1 MNVFDL
7 FASISLDDSEYTS
20 KLEGAKNSLAAFGK
34 TAASGVANVTKA
46 TLAAGAAIAGTVTA
60 GAASTASAADNIDK
74 ASQKMGLSAEA
85 YQEWDFIL
93 QHSGSSIDAMSRG
106 MMTLQ
111 NAAVGSAEKFEA
123 LGLTQEQV
131 ASMSTEEL
139 FAATIEGLQGMEEG
153 AERTALAQEL
163 LGGAAKELGP
173 LLNTTAEDTAAM
185 KEQVHELGGVMSDE
199 VVKSG
204 AAFQDSLQNM
214 QTVFGGLKNTM
225 MSSFMPSM
233 TKAMDGIT
241 AIFAG
246 DKGGVKMVTDGIRD
260 FVKNIKN
267 VVPQFMEAGKDILQ
281 AFVGAITE
289 SLPELAEVALEV
301 IMSLFNGII
310 DNLPQIIDAAM
321 QVVSTVIQTIA
332 EMLPQIIEAGVQL
345 ISTLAN
351 SLAEQAPTLIPVI
364 LDGLMAMVNALIKNA
379 PELLKAALTLIKALA
394 TGLVNYIPELIKEAP
409 TIINAL
415 INGLLDMIPEII
427 GCAGELLVAL
437 AGGLIDAIPDLVK
450 SIPKIIA
457 AIAGGLL
464 EGVKKIGE
472 VGARLVEGLWNGIGD
487 KVEWIKDKIKGF
499 GKAVLD
505 GIKSFF
511 GIASPSKVMMQIGGF
526 MGEGLGIGWQD
537 AMDDVRKD
545 MLDDM
550 DLQGDVT
557 VRKNVED
564 ASTSAGEGAERAA
577 AGNEY
582 IIPIYI
588 GDTLIDEL
596 FIDAR
601 NRVTLRSGG
610 LQNA

>member
-20 KLEGAKNSLAAFGK
+20 KLGAAKDGLVSFGK
-34 TAASGVANVTKA
+34 TAASGVATVTKA
-46 TLAAGAAIAGTVTA
+46 TLAAGAAMTGAAVA
-60 GAASTASAADNIDK
+60 GAAQTASAADNIDK

-111 NAAVGSAEKFEA
+111 NAAAGSAEKFEA

-153 AERTALAQEL
+153 AERTALAQDL

-204 AAFQDSLQNM
+204 AAFQNSLQNM

-260 FVKNIKN
+260 FVNNIKN

-364 LDGLMAMVNALIKNA
+364 LDGLRAMVNALIKNA

-394 TGLVNYIPELIKEAP
+394 TGLVNYIPELVKEAP
-409 TIINAL
+409 TIINSL

-427 GCAGELLVAL
+427 SCAGELLVSL
-437 AGGLIDAIPDLVK
+437 GVGLVKAIPELVK
-450 SIPKIIA
+450 NIPKIIA
-457 AIAGGLL
+457 SIVKGLL
-464 EGVKKIGE
+464 EGIGKIGE
-472 VGARLVEGLWNGIGD
+472 VGVRLVEGLWNGIGD

-499 GKAVLD
+499 GKAVLNS
-505 GIKSFF
+505 IKSFF

-557 VRKNVED
+557 VRKNIED

-577 AGNEY
+577 TGNEY

>member
-111 NAAVGSAEKFEA
+111 NVAAGSAEKFEA

-364 LDGLMAMVNALIKNA
+364 LDGLQAMVNALIKNA

-427 GCAGELLVAL
+427 SCAGELLVSL
-437 AGGLIDAIPDLVK
+437 GVGLVKAIPELVK
-450 SIPKIIA
+450 NIPKIIA
-457 AIAGGLL
+457 SIVKGLL
-464 EGVKKIGE
+464 EGIGKIGE

-499 GKAVLD
+499 GKAVLNS
-505 GIKSFF
+505 IKSFF

-564 ASTSAGEGAERAA
+564 ASTNAGEGAERAA
-577 AGNEY
+577 TGNEY